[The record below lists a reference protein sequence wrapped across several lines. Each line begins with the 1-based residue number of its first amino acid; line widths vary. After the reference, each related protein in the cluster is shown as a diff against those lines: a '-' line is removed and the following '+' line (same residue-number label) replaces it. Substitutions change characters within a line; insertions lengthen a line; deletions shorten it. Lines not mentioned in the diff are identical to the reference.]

1 VKLFHRTPQAA
12 SILKDGFRDG
22 EGTYLTETMHR
33 GVWLSDRPL
42 DFGQGAKG
50 NDLLLLDIPEDDI
63 SPFEWIEEGKPYRE
77 FLVPAEIINRF
88 GPPDHVDE
96 DEYDW

>member
-1 VKLFHRTPQAA
+1 MKLFHRTPQAE
-12 SILKDGFRDG
+12 SILKNGFRDG

-42 DFGQGAKG
+42 DLGQGAKG
-50 NDLLLLDIPEDDI
+50 NDLLLLDIPEDEI

-77 FLVPAEIINRF
+77 FLAPAEIVNGY
-88 GPPDHVDE
+88 GPPTLVDDE
-96 DEYDW
+96 DYEW